1 VQQGTINRHIL
12 GKGTID
18 RRSREE
24 HHIRAKVIAS
34 TTTELTLP
42 TGNAWFNDHELT
54 LSKPRPFNHL
64 SYRFVTWYIGLINH
78 KGAKFSL
85 SKEVD
90 VRSTK
95 PIGQD
100 LHQDLMFL
108 PLWYRNLFQT

>member
-1 VQQGTINRHIL
+1 MEPS
-12 GKGTID
+12 ID
-18 RRSREE
+18 TYS
-24 HHIRAKVIAS
+24 AKVIA
-34 TTTELTLP
+34 TTPTELTLP
-42 TGNAWFNDHELT
+42 TGNPWFYDHELT
-54 LSKPRPFNHL
+54 FREARAFHHL
-64 SYRFVTWYIGLINH
+64 SCRFVTWYIGLINH
-78 KGAKFSL
+78 KGTKFSL